1 MTTSDTTAP
10 ESMAHTTLSAALT
23 HQITTGVNSPHR
35 GEMSP
40 SVALTESSPSAAAGN
55 FRPCPQHNSEKL
67 TLYSSRARCFGCVKC
82 FQEGVLRGHQ
92 AQSLQRSV
100 VEAKEKM
107 QRQSASL
114 QKQLKGVREL
124 VKGNDESLVQIQEQK
139 EKLREKVK
147 VSIASL
153 KAALSESEE
162 RTRKEADSW
171 REGKEEEIESA
182 INPIRQEIGSIDD
195 EIAKIDEM
203 LGDDDDETFL
213 EQFYENILPS
223 LPVTSTKQDN
233 EVTETP
239 ANLDLEVAGLD
250 VSFALKACTNLT
262 LKDIHDTQ
270 SEAPSTRKEKE
281 SGNFSPVDHMTD
293 AMELDRVAVI
303 ASGNMDVEKLSA
315 NDRRLLWKHRATLT
329 DNKRALLKILKCIQ
343 WDNERQVR
351 QVLELV
357 PRWVNVAVEDALEML
372 GESYMHSPIRSLAVR
387 SLGEVPDVELVC
399 FLMPLTQAL
408 RYDVTEEPHLA
419 NFLIERAIR
428 NAEIATALY
437 WYLTVEKSVPGKHMK
452 MYIETMS
459 KFLNELQ
466 RSEAELSSSG
476 VKLYDALRRQES
488 FVNAIHNLTKD
499 AKKYKETRP
508 KQIERLMALLNEGGA
523 YSHLSSI
530 ANAVNLPHQPSIF
543 VSGIISSQST
553 ILKSAMNPVK
563 LVMRTTSEKTH
574 AILYKSSNDLRRD
587 QMILS
592 CIDMMDM
599 LLQKEGVDLRI
610 TTYRV
615 TATSTDNGLVEWV
628 EECFPLSAVL
638 AEHDND
644 IRNFFKKYGKDETA
658 LEVILDNFVKSCA
671 GYCVISFLLGIGDRH
686 LDNLMLSTNGRLF
699 HVDFEYILGND
710 PKPFA
715 PPMKLSEQ
723 MVVAMGGR
731 GSRDYLEF
739 HKYCCKAYL
748 ILRKSAKLFV
758 ALFDLVGDLNLSGRS
773 GVSNGDVIAE
783 RFQMDLT
790 REEAVQYMQG
800 LIQES
805 LGAIFPQV
813 VDVMHRWR
821 LYFKT

>member
-1 MTTSDTTAP
+1 
-10 ESMAHTTLSAALT
+10 
-23 HQITTGVNSPHR
+23 
-35 GEMSP
+35 
-40 SVALTESSPSAAAGN
+40 
-55 FRPCPQHNSEKL
+55 
-67 TLYSSRARCFGCVKC
+67 
-82 FQEGVLRGHQ
+82 
-92 AQSLQRSV
+92 
-100 VEAKEKM
+100 VEAKEKV

-124 VKGNDESLVQIQEQK
+124 AKNNDDSLVQIQEQK
-139 EKLREKVK
+139 TILEQKVK
-147 VSIASL
+147 DSIASL
-153 KAALSESEE
+153 RETLSQSKSQISKETEIWRERKESEIL
-162 RTRKEADSW
+162 SS
-171 REGKEEEIESA
+171 IS
-182 INPIRQEIGSIDD
+182 PIRQEMVRIED
-195 EIAKIDEM
+195 EIANIDRM
-203 LGDDDDETFL
+203 NCDDNDDTFL
-213 EQFYENILPS
+213 VSFYESILPS
-223 LPVTSTKQDN
+223 LSELQDPSN
-233 EVTETP
+233 LEVAETP
-239 ANLDLEVAGLD
+239 ANLDVEVAGLD
-250 VSFALKACTNLT
+250 VNIALKVCNNLT
-262 LKDIHDTQ
+262 LKDIHDSQLDT
-270 SEAPSTRKEKE
+270 SSNKKEKE
-281 SGNFSPVDHMTD
+281 SGSFSSLDHMTD

-329 DNKRALLKILKCIQ
+329 DNRRALLKILKCVQ
-343 WDNERQVR
+343 WDIERQVR

-372 GESYMHSPIRSLAVR
+372 GESYRHAAIRSLAVR

-399 FLMPLTQAL
+399 FLMALTQAL
-408 RYDVTEEPHLA
+408 RYDVADEPQLA
-419 NFLIERAIR
+419 CFLIERAVR
-428 NAEIATALY
+428 NTEIATALY
-437 WYLTVEKSVPGKHMK
+437 WYLTVEKSVPGKYMK
-452 MYIETMS
+452 MYMETMS

-466 RSEAELSSSG
+466 RSETELASG
-476 VKLYDALRRQES
+476 VKLYDALRRQET
-488 FVNAIHNLTKD
+488 FVTAIHNLTKD
-499 AKKYKETRP
+499 AKKFKETRP

-563 LVMRTTSEKTH
+563 LVMRTTQDSTH
-574 AILYKSSNDLRRD
+574 TILYKSSNDLRRD

-610 TTYRV
+610 TTYKV

-628 EECFPLSAVL
+628 EDCFPLSAVL

-644 IRNFFKKYGKDETA
+644 IRNFFKKYGKDENA

-739 HKYCCKAYL
+739 HKHCCKAYL

-783 RFQMDLT
+783 RFQMDLS